1 MEQQQ
6 AQQQQG
12 QEMTQEQ
19 FLSMQ
24 RATSLSKQVSQQA
37 LTIAELESQLALANN
52 VIAQDRK
59 RIEDLEKELA
69 GYQAAADKLPGENIL
84 EGEAEEAH

>member
-1 MEQQQ
+1 MEQQ
-6 AQQQQG
+6 QQQQG

-37 LTIAELESQLALANN
+37 LTIADLESQINLANN
-52 VIAQDRK
+52 VIAQDRN
-59 RIEDLEKELA
+59 RIEEMEKELA
-69 GYQAAADKLPGENIL
+69 GYKAAAEKLPGEGNIL
-84 EGEAEEAH
+84 EGEAEAH